1 MTLSAQNNPL
11 PSASTKSLLL
21 AAFIGGVAVALPF
34 LQPSLFPLAWIAF
47 VPLLWLLRRAATL
60 RRTFLIA
67 WLGGVVTLATGFY
80 WVDHTMRVFGGIP
93 PGLSQLGLLLFGATQ
108 SIPIALFALLVRLC
122 GLGPLYIFPPLLW
135 VAIEFSFPQIFP
147 WHLAN
152 SQLAFLGLI
161 QTADAIG
168 PYGTSFLLVW
178 LNALIYAALFERS
191 GNTKNLI
198 AGATVFGVLT
208 IAALFYGQS
217 RLNSV
222 AVEMRAAK
230 TLDIA
235 AIQGSIDIQYKWKTA
250 FLESNLKSYLELT
263 EKTRNATLYLW
274 PESAVEAWVPEDA
287 QKLPAEMVPALPKDS
302 ALIFGARSF
311 RGDPRSPDAKVFN
324 STFLTDSQGNVKG
337 HYHKQVLLAFGEYI
351 PLAAVFSKV
360 PGVPPI
366 GDGFTRGDGPV
377 TLDIANGI
385 RVAPL
390 ICYEDLMPELARRF
404 VKEKGAD
411 ILVNLTNDA
420 WFGDTVAP
428 WQHARLAQWRAIET
442 RRALVRVTNTG
453 LTAVIDPRGE
463 MVKNL
468 PTFTSGVLTAS
479 VPIMTGETLY
489 VRYGD
494 WFGWLI
500 VASSV
505 GVLLRRWTM
514 GR

>member
-1 MTLSAQNNPL
+1 MALSAQNDL
-11 PSASTKSLLL
+11 MLSASTKHLLL
-21 AAFIGGVAVALPF
+21 AASIGGVAVALPF
-34 LQPSLFPLAWIAF
+34 LQPSLFPLAWVAL
-47 VPLLWLLRRAATL
+47 VPLFWLVRRAATL
-60 RRTFLIA
+60 RETFLIS
-67 WLGGVVTLATGFY
+67 WLGGAVTLATGFY

-93 PGLSQLGLLLFGATQ
+93 PGLSELGLLLFGVSQ
-108 SIPIALFALLVRLC
+108 SIPIALFALLTRLS
-122 GLGPLYIFPPLLW
+122 GLGPLYLFPALLW
-135 VAIEFSFPQIFP
+135 VAIEFVFPQIFP

-152 SQLAFLGLI
+152 SQSAFLALI
-161 QTADAIG
+161 QTADLAG

-178 LNALIYAALFERS
+178 LNALVYAALFERS
-191 GNTKNLI
+191 GKAKDLVTGVAVL
-198 AGATVFGVLT
+198 GVFT
-208 IAALFYGQS
+208 IAALFYGES

-222 AVEMRAAK
+222 ALAMRAAK
-230 TLDIA
+230 RLEIA
-235 AIQGSIDIQYKWKTA
+235 AIQGSIDIKYKWKTA

-263 EKTRNATLYLW
+263 EKSRNAALYIW

-287 QKLPAEMVPALPKDS
+287 QNLPAEMVPALPTDS

-324 STFLTDSQGNVKG
+324 SAFLIDSRGNVKG
-337 HYHKQVLLAFGEYI
+337 HYHKQVLLAFGEYL
-351 PLAAVFSKV
+351 PFAAVFSKV

-366 GDGFTRGDGPV
+366 GDGFTRGNGPV

-404 VKEKGAD
+404 VREKSAD

-442 RRALVRVTNTG
+442 RRSLVRVTNTG
-453 LTAVIDPRGE
+453 LTAIIDPRGE

-468 PTFTSGVLTAS
+468 PTFTPGVLTAS
-479 VPIMTGETLY
+479 VPIMTGETFY

-494 WFGWLI
+494 WFAWMMV
-500 VASSV
+500 VASLAI
-505 GVLLRRWTM
+505 VLSRWRR
-514 GR
+514 GK

>member
-1 MTLSAQNNPL
+1 
-11 PSASTKSLLL
+11 
-21 AAFIGGVAVALPF
+21 
-34 LQPSLFPLAWIAF
+34 
-47 VPLLWLLRRAATL
+47 LRQV
-60 RRTFLIA
+60 FLIS
-67 WLGGVVTLATGFY
+67 WLGGAVTLATGFY

-93 PGLSQLGLLLFGATQ
+93 PGLSHVGLLLFGVSQ

-135 VAIEFSFPQIFP
+135 VGIEFVFPQIFP

-152 SQLAFLGLI
+152 SQSAFLALI
-161 QTADAIG
+161 QTADLVG

-178 LNALIYAALFERS
+178 LNAIVYAALFERS
-191 GNTKNLI
+191 GKAKDLVV
-198 AGATVFGVLT
+198 GAAVFIVLT
-208 IAALFYGQS
+208 LAALFYGQS

-222 AVEMRAAK
+222 AAEMRAAK
-230 TLDIA
+230 TLEIA
-235 AIQGSIDIQYKWKTA
+235 AIQGSIDIKYKWKTA

-263 EKTRNATLYLW
+263 EKTANAALYIW

-287 QKLPAEMVPALPKDS
+287 QKLPAEIVPALPKDS

-311 RGDPRSPDAKVFN
+311 RGDPRLPDAKVFN
-324 STFLTDSQGNVKG
+324 SAFLIDSQGNVKG
-337 HYHKQVLLAFGEYI
+337 HYHKQVLLAFGEYL
-351 PLAAVFSKV
+351 PFASVLSQV

-366 GDGFTRGDGPV
+366 GDGFTRGEGSV
-377 TLDIANGI
+377 TLDLSGGI
-385 RVAPL
+385 RIAPL

-404 VKEKGAD
+404 VREKSAD
-411 ILVNLTNDA
+411 IFVNLTNDA

-463 MVKNL
+463 IVKIL
-468 PTFTSGVLTAS
+468 PTFAPGVLTAS
-479 VPIMTGETLY
+479 VPILTGETFY

-494 WFGWLI
+494 WFGWLMV
-500 VASSV
+500 VASLAIV
-505 GVLLRRWTM
+505 LRRWRR
-514 GR
+514 GK